1 MKGSGPTGHE
11 APGPA
16 PIWPR
21 SIPAAKLLC
30 WYLALVNVFW
40 LLMEF
45 GPESA
50 LLQLSW
56 PAKIWQIAYLV
67 LVLLVVR
74 SLSVDR
80 HAIPFVAGL
89 LAASTGEG
97 LAWTLDLLGRNQVIP
112 SMPAGIL
119 MPGGND
125 SGAVLP
131 WLFAIPFKI
140 VTLIVL
146 GIALVDLSR
155 QRVHS
160 AQRRSATIGPDGS

>member
-11 APGPA
+11 APGPS

-80 HAIPFVAGL
+80 HAISFVAGL
-89 LAASTGEG
+89 LAASAGEG
-97 LAWTLDLLGRNQVIP
+97 LAWT
-112 SMPAGIL
+112 AGIL
-119 MPGGND
+119 LPGGDD

-146 GIALVDLSR
+146 GTALVDLLR

-160 AQRRSATIGPDGS
+160 AQRRSATIGPEGS